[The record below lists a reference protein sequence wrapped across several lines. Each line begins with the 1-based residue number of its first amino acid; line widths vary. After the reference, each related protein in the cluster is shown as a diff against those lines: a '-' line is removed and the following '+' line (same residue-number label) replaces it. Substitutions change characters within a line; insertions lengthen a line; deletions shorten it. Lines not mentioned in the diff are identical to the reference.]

1 MTITNPM
8 AAAFKLEEIAWLP
21 SCAPTTLDSSSC
33 SFKEREPI
41 RICVASVS
49 GILICLHAGNL
60 CSTAGDGFLYLRIAD
75 RLAVIHDRQII
86 ADIVCGGVRKQLCSV
101 VCEL

>member
-1 MTITNPM
+1 MKIMTITKPM

-49 GILICLHAGNL
+49 A
-60 CSTAGDGFLYLRIAD
+60 SSYVFLYLRIAD

-86 ADIVCGGVRKQLCSV
+86 ADIVCGGIRKQLCSV